1 MAEVSTLKVGLR
13 ALGAVRRAARWA
25 ALTIAWCALGLA
37 SVAASAAQLSVE
49 GGRSYMDSHPATV
62 LFVEGVFA
70 SHPLGGSRI
79 TWAPDVSLGWIGG
92 RRLHRYDGARYTP
105 RDAVWL
111 AAAGIRL
118 QPAATDA
125 WYRHLFFSEQLAVQN
140 RHSLALSSDYE
151 FVSSVGWQ
159 GEHFS
164 FQLRHISNAGLH
176 GPNRGE
182 TMALLGIGFA
192 F

>member
-1 MAEVSTLKVGLR
+1 MSVSNASVPTTAPDHRGRLVKRTWWVVVGL
-13 ALGAVRRAARWA
+13 AL
-25 ALTIAWCALGLA
+25 
-37 SVAASAAQLSVE
+37 VAASGTASAARLEVQ
-49 GGRSYMDSHPATV
+49 GGRSYMDSHPTTT

-70 SHPLGGSRI
+70 PRPLGDSRL
-79 TWAPDVSLGWIGG
+79 TWAPDVSLGWIDG
-92 RRLHRYDGARYTP
+92 RHLSRYDGARYTP

-111 AAAGIRL
+111 AAGGVRL
-118 QPAATDA
+118 QIGDTDA
-125 WYRHLFFSEQLAVQN
+125 WYRHLFFSEQLALQN
-140 RHSLALSSDYE
+140 RHSLALSSSYE

-159 GEHFS
+159 GRHFS

-182 TMALLGIGFA
+182 TMALLGVGFD